1 MEEII
6 LCAGDSLDVAVVK
19 LLKAKDEGKHAF
31 CDFNDVKLYSDNVT
45 LDSAYIEVCGCTKTE
60 WEEKLK
66 KSVEESKK
74 RMEEKRENTI
84 ENISNLIERGKAL
97 IYPFRHEEWAK
108 LVEADVNGDYSGLIT
123 TDALEIMTA
132 IEEEK
137 TIEELLEI
145 FDKQDHSG
153 WTASLT
159 RNVIMTYSKNGYP
172 FYKATKYG
180 KWTQEEFETIL
191 KLMQENEEHS
201 KELPFDCSE
210 AKSRE
215 EVIAKQK
222 RLARSQNQEQL

>member
-1 MEEII
+1 MEEIKLYGGETI
-6 LCAGDSLDVAVVK
+6 DTAVKK
-19 LLKAKDEGKHAF
+19 LLEAKANGKHVF
-31 CDFNDVKLYSDNVT
+31 CDFNGVKLYSDSVT
-45 LDSAYIEVCGCTKTE
+45 LDSAYTEICGCTKAE
-60 WEEKLK
+60 WDEKLK
-66 KSVEESKK
+66 KDIEESRK
-74 RMEEKRENTI
+74 RREEDQKRAI

-153 WTASLT
+153 WSASLT

-201 KELPFDCSE
+201 KELPFACSE